1 VSTGASGGLSATS
14 RRLWWRRLGGTDRG
28 SSTLEFAIIVP
39 AMFLAIFACVQVA
52 MWSYGRSIALN
63 AAHQAVNAQRVLGAA
78 PGVGHARA
86 EAFIAAQG
94 DSLLNPKVTVEIRG
108 NEVFA
113 TVKGQTLSLVPGL
126 ATDVTQVASGP
137 VEEFRP

>member
-1 VSTGASGGLSATS
+1 MS
-14 RRLWWRRLGGTDRG
+14 RRLWWRRLWWPRLGGTDRG

-78 PGVGHARA
+78 PGVGQARA

-137 VEEFRP
+137 VEAFRP